1 MVEFSQEIFDAICEH
16 IADGKSLRSICL
28 KDGMPSKT
36 SVMRWLMENEALRDQ
51 YTRARELQADVLAD
65 ETLDIADDATNDWME
80 SRSDAGSVGYR
91 LNGEH
96 IQRSKLRID
105 QRKWMAGKLRPKVYG
120 DRVAIGGAADMDPI
134 KTEEVGGSSKL
145 EAFLNAVAGRADS
158 GATE

>member
-51 YTRARELQADVLAD
+51 YTRARELQADAIVD

-80 SRSDAGSVGYR
+80 SRSEDGSVGYR

-120 DRVAIGGAADMDPI
+120 DRVAIGGSADMDPI
-134 KTEEVGGSSKL
+134 KTEDVGGSAKL